1 MSSFATFYFI
11 PCIQCSTEITH
22 IKFQLT
28 PVIKRP
34 IFAVPNTPQKTLK
47 IHQFFF
53 PPPIFLKLYRVQVL
67 GTLTQNAKFQSPTL
81 PRSFFAIR
89 FFFFENRCSRT
100 RGNDVTGSDVINIL
114 ITGSDVTG
122 SDVTTR
128 SDVKEMS
135 YNRK

>member
-81 PRSFFAIR
+81 PRSFLAIKTKFR
-89 FFFFENRCSRT
+89 K
-100 RGNDVTGSDVINIL
+100 INVQGPVQRAAMEGL
-114 ITGSDVTG
+114 VQYATETANSNY
-122 SDVTTR
+122 S
-128 SDVKEMS
+128 
-135 YNRK
+135 